1 MNGYY
6 NIYNNFIGQV
16 NALAPLYGDAQDSP
30 TITSANPGA
39 LAVNAI
45 LSGNTRAFQLY
56 TNTELEIKS
65 LGLGVGITKKI
76 YKDFELSGNYNY
88 AQFDFDQ
95 AKDPNFEAGFNTPK
109 HRAKATISND
119 KLFGRL
125 GLSVSG
131 RWNDSYLWQ
140 STFVDGVIAEA
151 TVLDVQANFSIPTIK
166 STIKVGATNIGGK
179 EYGQVL
185 GAGLI
190 GRQIYASLTINP

>member
-1 MNGYY
+1 M
-6 NIYNNFIGQV
+6 
-16 NALAPLYGDAQDSP
+16 
-30 TITSANPGA
+30 
-39 LAVNAI
+39 
-45 LSGNTRAFQLY
+45 Y
-56 TNTELEIKS
+56 TNTELEIVS
-65 LGLGVGITKKI
+65 LGVGVGITKKI
-76 YKDFELSGNYNY
+76 YGDFEFTGNYNY

-140 STFVDGVIAEA
+140 SSFVDGVIAEA
-151 TVLDVQANFSIPTIK
+151 TVLDAQANYNIPSIK
-166 STIKVGATNIGGK
+166 STIKIGATNIGAR

-190 GRQIYASLTINP
+190 GRQIYASWTINP